1 MDRSLSKTGFVNW
14 LMVLAGGIT
23 VMAFARRSGS
33 ATGELAA
40 AFFGVAVL
48 MAIVSWFQMGLAAR
62 EEAERLELE
71 DLSRSRSD
79 SGLFAASAAEVSPAR
94 RAREQFDRWIVP
106 VFTLLLLAGESF
118 GVWFFWER
126 LKRPDDMAATP
137 PAAALSLAIFSAVA
151 FVLFLLG
158 RYSSRL
164 AQLEGSTLLRP
175 SASALMLGALVS
187 AVAAVASG
195 LDWGGFSRWDRLI
208 ALGMTAL
215 LALIALE
222 TLIGLVFEIYRPRVQ
237 GRAVRLLYESRI
249 IGLLGQS
256 GGLFSTAAQ
265 ALDYQF
271 GFKVSDT
278 WFYHY
283 LEDSLSAFALV
294 WIGILW
300 LSSCIVVVE
309 PTEQALLERFG
320 SPVEGRT
327 VLEPGLHLKLP
338 WPIDAAQ
345 RYNTREL
352 QTFLVGAIPDPELEK
367 NRVLVWTR
375 PHYRE
380 EFNLLVASLEMAT
393 NAAVLVPEG
402 AGDGAVPVNLLTVS
416 VPVQYRIRDVRQWGY
431 QCAEPAALLERI
443 ANSEVVRY
451 LVSVE
456 MNSIMSDGRLE
467 AAEVLKKR
475 IQTQADAAK
484 LGVEIVFLGLQDIHP
499 PMGTKEVPVAA
510 AYEQVVGAISEMQAK
525 IHEAEGYRAET
536 LPMAA
541 ARAVARTNAAYAAAT
556 NRVQAALGRR
566 AQFPGQLKALAAAP
580 KVYPQWAYLDALINA
595 IGPAR
600 KLVLGVTNTS
610 DVVILN
616 LEDKVRP
623 DLGDLTIEDPNK
635 K

>member
-1 MDRSLSKTGFVNW
+1 MLR
-14 LMVLAGGIT
+14 
-23 VMAFARRSGS
+23 S
-33 ATGELAA
+33 AT
-40 AFFGVAVL
+40 
-48 MAIVSWFQMGLAAR
+48 
-62 EEAERLELE
+62 
-71 DLSRSRSD
+71 
-79 SGLFAASAAEVSPAR
+79 
-94 RAREQFDRWIVP
+94 
-106 VFTLLLLAGESF
+106 T
-118 GVWFFWER
+118 
-126 LKRPDDMAATP
+126 
-137 PAAALSLAIFSAVA
+137 
-151 FVLFLLG
+151 
-158 RYSSRL
+158 
-164 AQLEGSTLLRP
+164 
-175 SASALMLGALVS
+175 
-187 AVAAVASG
+187 
-195 LDWGGFSRWDRLI
+195 
-208 ALGMTAL
+208 
-215 LALIALE
+215 
-222 TLIGLVFEIYRPRVQ
+222 
-237 GRAVRLLYESRI
+237 
-249 IGLLGQS
+249 
-256 GGLFSTAAQ
+256 
-265 ALDYQF
+265 
-271 GFKVSDT
+271 
-278 WFYHY
+278 
-283 LEDSLSAFALV
+283 
-294 WIGILW
+294 
-300 LSSCIVVVE
+300 
-309 PTEQALLERFG
+309 
-320 SPVEGRT
+320 
-327 VLEPGLHLKLP
+327 
-338 WPIDAAQ
+338 
-345 RYNTREL
+345 
-352 QTFLVGAIPDPELEK
+352 PELEK